1 MRKGSFSTKKKK
13 LERTSEGKNEKIE
26 NETMLRKS
34 NRDFAREFERNLK
47 ERGGKNRARDWSKG

>member
-34 NRDFAREFERNLK
+34 NRDFVREFERNLK
-47 ERGGKNRARDWSKG
+47 ERGGKNRARDWNKG